1 MKFSPAHLAFVTLLG
16 LGVPETASAQIEE
29 IVVTARQRAE
39 KLRDVPATVTV
50 LDEQTIARARIDS
63 LSEVAARTPGFVI
76 SDPFGRLNPSPS
88 VRGLVQAGIGDEP
101 NVGLFVDGTY
111 VGGRSSINGLLFDL
125 ERIEVV
131 KGPQSALY
139 GRNTFGGAI
148 NVLQKQPTDQ
158 LDGYVEGTVGT
169 HSRYELKGAI
179 GGPIVDGKLSARIAA
194 VWHDFGGF
202 YRNETG
208 GTLGDQTTRAVT
220 LALRFTPSDALEI
233 LARSTYSLDRDQQP
247 PLYPLQP
254 NCSATVPSGPFK
266 LYCGEVPARRGPFA
280 VNNYPYGFLRETA
293 RQTLQATLSLGDV
306 ALRSLSSFAQDQ
318 SNFVR
323 DDDYTP
329 VLDFTRQQSTTR
341 KDLQQDLRL
350 QSADDGPLTW
360 LAGANYYRF
369 QNDIRQRDINN
380 FLGLP
385 PAGPRSITT
394 TTAVATYGS
403 ATWRVRPDISLTGE
417 LRFSDERKSFVS
429 EILDRTGR
437 PLDLEAR
444 WTSWTPKFAATWD
457 VTRDATLYASVARG
471 FKTGGF
477 NDMTNLFDSERA
489 YQPETNWTYEV
500 GAKTSWLDRRLQADL
515 SLFWIDWSNQ
525 QVSASSAAGQSLNF
539 YNTNAGATTSK
550 GFELALRAK
559 PTERWS
565 IDVGYA
571 FTDAR
576 FDTYSDPDLANAAG
590 FAPTGSVADHLL
602 PRYSRHQVAAS
613 TEYRAPIEGFGRD
626 LDGYIRLEGT
636 WQSKQYA
643 EASNTAY
650 VGDDTKLNARV
661 GLVSGPLELSLWVK
675 NLTDDVTPPV
685 VIRFNTRQQGTATRA
700 FLVEA
705 ADGRTYGATFRW
717 HFGP

>member
-1 MKFSPAHLAFVTLLG
+1 MTTRTHIALASLFALG
-16 LGVPETASAQIEE
+16 LPFAASAQVEE

-63 LSEVAARTPGFVI
+63 LGEIAARAPGFVI

-101 NVGLFVDGTY
+101 NVGLFLDGTY
-111 VGGRSSINGLLFDL
+111 VGGRSSINGMLFDL

-148 NVLQKQPTDQ
+148 NVLQKQPTEQ

-169 HSRYELKGAI
+169 RSRYEIKGAI
-179 GGPIVDGKLSARIAA
+179 GGAVVPGKVQVRVAG
-194 VWHDFGGF
+194 VWHDFGGYF
-202 YRNETG
+202 RNEAG

-220 LALRFTPSDALEI
+220 LAVRFTPSDALEI
-233 LARSTYSLDRDQQP
+233 LARTTYSLDRDQQP

-254 NCSATVPSGPFK
+254 NCSATLPSGPLK
-266 LYCGEVPARRGPFA
+266 LYCGEVPERRGPFA
-280 VNNYPYGFLRETA
+280 VNDYPYGLLRETA

-306 ALRSLSSFAQDQ
+306 SLRSLSSFAQDQ

-350 QSADDGPLTW
+350 QSVGDGALTW
-360 LAGANYYRF
+360 LAGINYYRF

-380 FLGLP
+380 FAGLP

-394 TTAVATYGS
+394 TNAVAGYGS
-403 ATWRVRPDISLTGE
+403 ATWHVLRDISLTGE

-457 VTRDATLYASVARG
+457 VTRDATLYASAARG

-489 YQPETNWTYEV
+489 YQPETNWTYEI
-500 GAKTSWLDRRLQADL
+500 GAKTSWLDRRLQAEL
-515 SLFWIDWSNQ
+515 SLFWIDWTNQ

-539 YNTNAGATTSK
+539 YNTNAGATTSR
-550 GFELALRAK
+550 GFELAIRAR
-559 PTERWS
+559 PTDRWS
-565 IDVGYA
+565 IDAGYA

-576 FDTYSDPDLANAAG
+576 FDSYRDPDLATADG
-590 FAPTGSVADHLL
+590 FAPTGDVSGKML
-602 PRYSRHQVAAS
+602 PRYSRHQLAAS
-613 TEYRAPIEGFGRD
+613 TEYRQPIEGLGRD
-626 LDGYIRLEGT
+626 VDGYARLEAT

-650 VGDDTKLNARV
+650 VGDDTKLNARIGAV
-661 GLVSGPLELSLWVK
+661 TGPWELSLWVK
-675 NLTDDVTPPV
+675 NLTDDATPPV
-685 VIRFNTRQQGTATRA
+685 VIRFNTRQRNTATRV

-705 ADGRTYGATFRW
+705 ADGRTFGATLRW
-717 HFGP
+717 RFGG